1 MKNKVLLM
9 LVMSLLL
16 TMFFSCGKEQEND
29 KDKIFADALLKQDQQ
44 PMYGRIEPGTEDQ
57 YTDIWLDYTD
67 EERLY
72 FKLLDNV
79 ADSVAVIAKAI
90 SCKDWENIKCKSGFP
105 DEYYNWG
112 VEITEQEKNAPILCV
127 VEGNM
132 DYSYILIPVIF
143 TSEYPY
149 GKVTRVIYA
158 GSRHCVESEDMQILD
173 AFRKETWS
181 QDFSY

>member
-1 MKNKVLLM
+1 MKNKVLL
-9 LVMSLLL
+9 LLAMSLLL
-16 TMFFSCGKEQEND
+16 TTLVSCGKTDDNYG
-29 KDKIFADALLKQDQQ
+29 KIFANELLEQNQE
-44 PMYGRIEPGTEDQ
+44 PVCGTIEPGMEEHH
-57 YTDIWLDYTD
+57 TDIWLEYTD

-72 FKLLDNV
+72 FKLLNNV
-79 ADSVAVIAKAI
+79 ADSVAVVAKAI
-90 SCKDWENIKCKSGFP
+90 SDKNWENIKCKNGFP

-112 VEITEQEKNAPILCV
+112 IEITEQEKNAPILCV

-143 TSEYPY
+143 TSEYLC